1 MKLAIGTALCL
12 ILGFLSGC
20 SSSPPLFLQGTWVF
34 TITPSNSST
43 GAIQATA
50 VLTQLGS
57 SLFGPVTFGASSSSC
72 DTQAQMSGTVNGA
85 NLSVELTQS
94 QSTLKLTGT
103 VTGGLPVTYSAS
115 GKYTGTTGGCLQ
127 NGEAGTWTGFL
138 AANSTSPTKP

>member
-1 MKLAIGTALCL
+1 MKVAIWTALCL
-12 ILGFLSGC
+12 YLGFLSGC
-20 SSSPPLFLQGTWVF
+20 SSSPPLFLQGTWEF
-34 TITPSNSST
+34 TIMPSNSS
-43 GAIQATA
+43 GSIQATA

-57 SLFGPVTFGASSSSC
+57 SVFGPVTFGGNSSSC
-72 DTQAQMSGTVNGA
+72 DTQAQMSGTVNGD
-85 NLSVELTQS
+85 NLSVQLTQS
-94 QSTLKLTGT
+94 QSTLDLTGT